1 MKKDHWKTTS
11 NIIPTEF
18 CYQICCRLVPSTP
31 LSIGPLKFTFTWF
44 KTRLAGKGIEQWGI
58 QNKENSSRF
67 VWMSQCCEHKLRR
80 VFHHNNFNGPAG
92 NESAFRWSLVC
103 ETGMGGKWSIV
114 GRVLEK
120 LYGTLPPKMFGDY
133 PHPPGI
139 CSILKEADSLL
150 QMVQSK

>member
-18 CYQICCRLVPSTP
+18 CYQICCRSIPLTP

-44 KTRLAGKGIEQWGI
+44 KTRLAGRRLRSGASKIKKI
-58 QNKENSSRF
+58 NSSRF

-80 VFHHNNFNGPAG
+80 VFHHSNFYGPAG

-114 GRVLEK
+114 GRVLENWIGHYHQK
-120 LYGTLPPKMFGDY
+120 RLTTTLIPRAFVP
-133 PHPPGI
+133 
-139 CSILKEADSLL
+139 SSEADSLL